1 MCNIHTHIDTH
12 MFLHINYKWM
22 VYILNT
28 NYNYITHTHILV
40 PLGDRCKSEKSQS
53 QRERGQAPLHTHGWS
68 SCLHCFSGWALCC
81 SPVIWPGAP
90 HPWADGRKVAASP
103 LPPPP
108 GCEGQLL
115 PFSSTEEVSRHMKPS
130 LPKIPP
136 LSYGSVTGLP
146 QPPLQEVCLTCLSPP
161 LPPSLSLL
169 FPPHSLAG
177 PFCIWALF
185 RGCLTHGSF
194 CGLPCRP
201 FPRPL
206 PPRIPPERILD
217 LLCSPLIGC
226 VFPSNSL
233 RADALPHYLCVSKN
247 FAFIES
253 RNTCLDKFF

>member
-169 FPPHSLAG
+169 FPPPLPCWSLLHLGSLQGLSHTRFLLWTSLQALSP
-177 PFCIWALF
+177 PFATSNSPRADLRSALF
-185 RGCLTHGSF
+185 TINWM
-194 CGLPCRP
+194 
-201 FPRPL
+201 
-206 PPRIPPERILD
+206 RIPLE
-217 LLCSPLIGC
+217 LLEGGCSASLSLC
-226 VFPSNSL
+226 LKKFCFYRVKKYVFG
-233 RADALPHYLCVSKN
+233 
-247 FAFIES
+247 
-253 RNTCLDKFF
+253 